1 MPEFSGATAKLNLV
15 EPKVF
20 ADYVLEQQTATNR
33 LLSSGILTTAIAQ
46 GRDLCNYSY
55 PAKS

>member
-20 ADYVLEQQTATNR
+20 ADYVLEQQ
-33 LLSSGILTTAIAQ
+33 LSLIHI
-46 GRDLCNYSY
+46 
-55 PAKS
+55 